1 MKELQV
7 GIFGLG
13 TVGSG
18 TVDILTNNKEIIQ
31 TSTTTPVR
39 VKTVCVKDTSKQRK
53 VNLHGSKLTS
63 DPNDILDDPEIDIV
77 VEVMGGIEYSK
88 SVIEQAFKKGKHV
101 VSANKDLIALYGK
114 ELTDMARKHNCHFFF
129 EAAVAGGIPILRALQ
144 FSLIGNQVQ
153 KIGGIINGS
162 TNYILTRMQVEELS
176 LDKIIDDA
184 KRLGYLETDP
194 SADLEGYDA
203 ARKCAILA
211 SIAFNNLVTFD
222 QVYVSGINNIT
233 LEDIKYAKNLGYTI
247 KLLAIAENTESGIV
261 ARVHPCLIPSSHPLA
276 GVMYSFNAVYVICDK
291 LGETMFYGKG
301 AGDLPTG
308 SAVVNDIASIAK
320 NISFNQKPEYGYKI
334 LNESRVL
341 SIDEQSFSY
350 YLRLNVQ
357 KNLINI
363 SDVLNIFDKYKIT
376 IKTLDKFE
384 KKQNGNSSLDY
395 IITTGTSLEESFNKA
410 VKEIEDLSS
419 VNGKA
424 RIIRIERGL

>member
-1 MKELQV
+1 MKELQI

-18 TVDILTNNKEIIQ
+18 TVDILTNNMQILEESTQ
-31 TSTTTPVR
+31 TR
-39 VKTVCVKDTSKQRK
+39 INIKTVCVKDTSKERK
-53 VNLHGSKLTS
+53 VTLQGTKITS

-77 VEVMGGIEYSK
+77 VEVMGGIETSK
-88 SVIEQAFKKGKHV
+88 SVIEQAFKNGKNV

-114 ELTDMARKHNCHFFF
+114 ELTDLAKKNDCHFFF

-144 FSLIGNQVQ
+144 FSLIGNQIK

-162 TNYILTRMQVEELS
+162 TNYILTRMQIEELS
-176 LDKIIDDA
+176 LDKIIEDA
-184 KRLGYLETDP
+184 KRLGYLEADP

-211 SIAFNNLVTFD
+211 SMAFNNLVTFN

-233 LEDIKYAKNLGYTI
+233 LEDIKYAKKLGYTI
-247 KLLAIAENTESGIV
+247 KLLAIAEKTNSGII
-261 ARVHPCLIPSSHPLA
+261 ARVHPCLIPSTHPLA

-320 NISFNQKPEYGYKI
+320 NIVNHSKPEYAYNI
-334 LNESRVL
+334 TNYDRVL
-341 SIDEQSFSY
+341 NIDEQIFSY
-350 YLRLNVQ
+350 YIRLNTDRSLVQ
-357 KNLINI
+357 VTDILDIFAKYNIVIN
-363 SDVLNIFDKYKIT
+363 T
-376 IKTLDKFE
+376 IEKFE
-384 KKQNGNSSLDY
+384 KKQDGNITLDY
-395 IITTGTSLEESFNKA
+395 VITTDNSLENNFNQAIKIGRA
-410 VKEIEDLSS
+410 SC
-419 VNGKA
+419 
-424 RIIRIERGL
+424 RERV

>member
-1 MKELQV
+1 MKELQI

-18 TVDILTNNKEIIQ
+18 TVEILTSNRESIEK
-31 TSTTTPVR
+31 STNTR
-39 VKTVCVKDTSKQRK
+39 IKVKTVCVKDTSKQRK
-53 VNLHGSKLTS
+53 IDLQNTKITN
-63 DPNDILDDPEIDIV
+63 DPNEILDDPEIDIV

-88 SVIEQAFKKGKHV
+88 SIIEKAFKKGKHV
-101 VSANKDLIALYGK
+101 VSANKDLVALYGK
-114 ELTDMARKHNCHFFF
+114 DLTDIANKHNCHFFF
-129 EAAVAGGIPILRALQ
+129 EAAVAGGIPILRAIQ
-144 FSLIGNQVQ
+144 YSLIGNQIK

-162 TNYILTRMQVEELS
+162 TNYLLTRMQIEELS

-184 KRLGYLETDP
+184 KRLGYLEADP

-211 SIAFNNLVTFD
+211 SIAFNNLVTFN

-233 LEDIKYAKNLGYTI
+233 LEDIKYARHLGYVI
-247 KLLAIAENTESGIV
+247 KLLAVAENTETGIV

-320 NISFNQKPEYGYKI
+320 NISNKKKPEYGYKI
-334 LNESRVL
+334 FKESKVL

-357 KNLINI
+357 KDLVHIA
-363 SDVLNIFDKYKIT
+363 DVLNIFEKYNIT
-376 IKTLDKFE
+376 IKTIDKFE
-384 KKQNGNSSLDY
+384 IKKNGNSSLDY
-395 IITTGTSLEESFNKA
+395 IITTGISPEENFRDA
-410 VKEIEDLSS
+410 VREIEFLSWT
-419 VNGKA
+419 NDKA
-424 RIIRIERGL
+424 KIIRIERGL